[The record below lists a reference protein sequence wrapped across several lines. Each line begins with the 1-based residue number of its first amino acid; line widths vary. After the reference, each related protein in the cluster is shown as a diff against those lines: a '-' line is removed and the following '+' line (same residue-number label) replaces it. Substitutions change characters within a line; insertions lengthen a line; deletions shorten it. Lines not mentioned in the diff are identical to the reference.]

1 MNCHHLNMTKENCPF
16 LSNYSSYTKFIFVLV
31 FFCDLLTVV
40 LLFLGQIMQTL
51 DRLKLKGNTLVYVT
65 SDQGPHLEE
74 ISIHGEVHRGFSGI
88 YRGITCITSKV
99 YSTVA
104 LM

>member
-1 MNCHHLNMTKENCPF
+1 MGLKKCEVIKWIF
-16 LSNYSSYTKFIFVLV
+16 LFRYSLQLY
-31 FFCDLLTVV
+31 FCDLLTVF

-51 DRLKLKGNTLVYVT
+51 EHLKLKENTLVYVT

-88 YRGITCITSKV
+88 YRGIAYIMSKDV
-99 YSTVA
+99 
-104 LM
+104 L